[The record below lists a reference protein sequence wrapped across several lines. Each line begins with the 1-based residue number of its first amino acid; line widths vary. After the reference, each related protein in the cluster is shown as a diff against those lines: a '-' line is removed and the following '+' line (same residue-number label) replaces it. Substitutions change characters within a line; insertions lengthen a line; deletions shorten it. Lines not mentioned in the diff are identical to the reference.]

1 MDEFYDSGFRL
12 LFYKGIVCRKG
23 FRHFV
28 LTFCNYFW
36 SRNSLPCSAIESK
49 GLKLGSSFLTPD
61 YHCTLS
67 SSV

>member
-28 LTFCNYFW
+28 STFCNFFGPEIPYLAQLFNG
-36 SRNSLPCSAIESK
+36 R
-49 GLKLGSSFLTPD
+49 D
-61 YHCTLS
+61 
-67 SSV
+67 